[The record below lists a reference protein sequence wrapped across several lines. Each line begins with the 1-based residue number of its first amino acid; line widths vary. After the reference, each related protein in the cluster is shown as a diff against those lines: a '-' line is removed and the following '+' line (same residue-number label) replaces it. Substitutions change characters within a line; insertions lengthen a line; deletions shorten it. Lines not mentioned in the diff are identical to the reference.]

1 MRDQAE
7 NLRKMAQQ
15 KQNNLNSNSETTAET
30 DRDSPADSARIY
42 TVTSGKGGV
51 GKSNFTANLALAL
64 QEQGEK
70 VILFDADLGMANLDV
85 ILGVTPNYNL
95 NHVIS
100 GKRALSDIILE
111 GPNNIPLIPGG
122 SGIEELANLSRYQL
136 NNLISSWSDLEEK
149 YDIILIDTG
158 AGLSNIV
165 INFILAAD
173 ETLVISTSEP
183 TSITDAYGVVK
194 VLSKHREN
202 VDLKLVINQA
212 TDQEGS
218 KIAKRLTKTA
228 REFLDLEID
237 LLGVLP
243 EDRSVIKA
251 VKKRRPFLLEYPK
264 SKIAKKMRTLGAELI
279 GKEKE
284 TSTGFTGFLKDVF
297 GFSK

>member
-7 NLRKMAQQ
+7 NLRKMVQEKEDKEQ
-15 KQNNLNSNSETTAET
+15 LNSSVE
-30 DRDSPADSARIY
+30 SSADDFNSARIY

-64 QEQGEK
+64 QEKGEK

-100 GKRALSDIILE
+100 GEKNLSDIILK

-136 NNLISSWSDLEEK
+136 NNLISSWSDLEEE

-158 AGLSNIV
+158 AGLSQVV

-194 VLSKHREN
+194 VLSNHNQKI
-202 VDLKLVINQA
+202 DIKLVINQA
-212 TDQEGS
+212 TDKEGN
-218 KIAKRLTKTA
+218 KIANRLIKTA
-228 REFLDLEID
+228 GEFLDIEID

-251 VKKRRPFLLEYPK
+251 VKKRKPFLLEYPK
-264 SKIAKKMRTLGAELI
+264 SKVTKKMKTLGAELI
-279 GKEKE
+279 GKEEEEESK
-284 TSTGFTGFLKDVF
+284 GFTGFLKDVF

>member
-1 MRDQAE
+1 MKDQAE
-7 NLRKMAQQ
+7 NLRKMVQQ
-15 KQNNLNSNSETTAET
+15 KEDETNSKSQK
-30 DRDSPADSARIY
+30 RDNIDSARIY
-42 TVTSGKGGV
+42 AVTSGKGGV

-64 QEQGEK
+64 QEKGQE

-100 GKRALSDIILE
+100 GEKDISEIILN

-136 NNLISSWSDLEEK
+136 NNLIDSWSTLEKE

-165 INFILAAD
+165 MNFILAAD

-194 VLSKHREN
+194 ALSKHN
-202 VDLKLVINQA
+202 QDLDIKLVINQA
-212 TDQEGS
+212 DNKEGN

-228 REFLDLEID
+228 QEFLDLEIN

-251 VKKRRPFLLEYPK
+251 VKKRRPFLLEYPN
-264 SKIAKKMRTLGAELI
+264 SKVAKRIKDLGAELI
-279 GKEKE
+279 GQETEKE
-284 TSTGFTGFLKDVF
+284 AKGFTGFIKDVF
-297 GFSK
+297 GFSN